1 MLSLYID
8 KEQEAV
14 NMSKKD
20 EMLDIM
26 FRERLKRDFIDSIK
40 SDRTHRKVLELLQ
53 EFVSEEQS
61 YILMYEIIRVYSTE
75 LYVDTIDDS
84 EL

>member
-8 KEQEAV
+8 KEQEV
-14 NMSKKD
+14 ISMSNKD

-75 LYVDTIDDS
+75 LYVDSIDDS

>member
-8 KEQEAV
+8 KKQEAV
-14 NMSKKD
+14 NMSRKD

>member
-8 KEQEAV
+8 KKQEAV
-14 NMSKKD
+14 NMSRKD

-75 LYVDTIDDS
+75 LYIDTIDDS

>member
-1 MLSLYID
+1 
-8 KEQEAV
+8 
-14 NMSKKD
+14 MSNKD

-40 SDRTHRKVLELLQ
+40 SDRTHRKVLELPQ

>member
-1 MLSLYID
+1 
-8 KEQEAV
+8 
-14 NMSKKD
+14 MSSKD

-40 SDRTHRKVLELLQ
+40 SDRTHRQVLELLQ

>member
-1 MLSLYID
+1 
-8 KEQEAV
+8 
-14 NMSKKD
+14 MSNKD
-20 EMLDIM
+20 DILDIM
-26 FRERLKRDFIDSIK
+26 FRERLKRDFVDSIK
-40 SDRTHRKVLELLQ
+40 SDRTHKKVLELLQ

-61 YILMYEIIRVYSTE
+61 YILMYEIIRIYSTE

>member
-1 MLSLYID
+1 
-8 KEQEAV
+8 
-14 NMSKKD
+14 MSNKD

-40 SDRTHRKVLELLQ
+40 SDITHRKVLELLQ

-61 YILMYEIIRVYSTE
+61 YILMYEIIRLYSTE

>member
-1 MLSLYID
+1 
-8 KEQEAV
+8 
-14 NMSKKD
+14 MSNKD
-20 EMLDIM
+20 EILDIM

-40 SDRTHRKVLELLQ
+40 SDRTHRQVLELLQ

>member
-8 KEQEAV
+8 KKQEAV
-14 NMSKKD
+14 NMSRKD

-75 LYVDTIDDS
+75 LYVDS